1 MNIQELNTE
10 ITKLLRRAIETGIA
24 VDKPKMSID
33 EAVGCL
39 ARHQHTLLNIDAG
52 IRQQQAA
59 AIHNALAQRQA
70 ATIVAAPPGLDVK
83 GGMK

>member
-1 MNIQELNTE
+1 MNAAQFDTE
-10 ITKLLRRAIETGIA
+10 IKKLIGRAITEG
-24 VDKPKMSID
+24 VQPGKLSVD

-59 AIHNALAQRQA
+59 AIHHALAVQHA
-70 ATIVAAPPGLDVK
+70 ASIVAAPPGLDVSGK
-83 GGMK
+83 K

>member
-1 MNIQELNTE
+1 MNIAEFDTE
-10 ITKLLRRAIETGIA
+10 IKKTIRRAIEAGIA
-24 VDKPKMSID
+24 VDKPKMTID

-59 AIHNALAQRQA
+59 TIQHAFAKSQA
-70 ATIVAAPPGLDVK
+70 AGIVAAPAGLDVSGK
-83 GGMK
+83 K

>member
-1 MNIQELNTE
+1 MNAQQFNTE
-10 ITKLLRRAIETGIA
+10 IKKTIRRAIEEG
-24 VDKPKMSID
+24 VGPGKMSVD

-70 ATIVAAPPGLDVK
+70 AGIVAAPPGLDVSGK
-83 GGMK
+83 K

>member
-1 MNIQELNTE
+1 MNATELNTE
-10 ITKLLRRAIETGIA
+10 ITKLIRRAIETGIA
-24 VDKPKMSID
+24 VDKPKMTID

-59 AIHNALAQRQA
+59 AIHHALANQQA
-70 ATIVAAPPGLDVK
+70 AGIVAAPPGLDVSGK
-83 GGMK
+83 K

>member
-1 MNIQELNTE
+1 VNLAEFDTE
-10 ITKLLRRAIETGIA
+10 IKKTIRRAIETGIA
-24 VDKPKMSID
+24 VDKPKMTID

-59 AIHNALAQRQA
+59 AIHHALANQQA

-83 GGMK
+83 GGVK

>member
-1 MNIQELNTE
+1 MNATVLNTE
-10 ITKLLRRAIETGIA
+10 LTKLLRRAIEEG
-24 VDKPKMSID
+24 VQPGKLSVD

-59 AIHNALAQRQA
+59 AIHHALANQQA
-70 ATIVAAPPGLDVK
+70 ASIVAAPPGRDVSGK
-83 GGMK
+83 K

>member
-1 MNIQELNTE
+1 MNATELNTE
-10 ITKLLRRAIETGIA
+10 LSKLLRRAITDGIA
-24 VDKPKMSID
+24 CEKPHMTID

-59 AIHNALAQRQA
+59 AIHHALAHQQA
-70 ATIVAAPPGLDVK
+70 ATIVAAPPGLDVSGK
-83 GGMK
+83 K

>member
-24 VDKPKMSID
+24 TDKPKMSID

-59 AIHNALAQRQA
+59 AVRQA
-70 ATIVAAPPGLDVK
+70 MSQNLAASIVAAPPGLDVSRK
-83 GGMK
+83 K